1 MGHRES
7 VLQAPSAQQGV
18 TEIVKI
24 ANRGHALTIDGGWR
38 EVADTALAFVRD
50 HGPKGEAAESSGVRI
65 PVARLGIDLLHDVHP
80 DAGRVS
86 ESESPL
92 TPRFVS

>member
-7 VLQAPSAQQGV
+7 VLQAPGAQQGV

-24 ANRGHALTIDGGWR
+24 ANRGHALTIDNDWR
-38 EVADTALAFVRD
+38 EVADTAPAFVRE
-50 HGPKGEAAESSGVRI
+50 HGPKRRPESSGVRI
-65 PVARLGIDLLHDVHP
+65 PVARLGIDLLHHVHP